1 MRTTID
7 LPDDLFREAKA
18 RAALS
23 GLTLKQLITRWVE
36 RGLREADA
44 LPPAAHQRRRALPV
58 IIAPRGRQMTALSN
72 AEIEALL
79 EAEDAGNGHDRAD

>member
-7 LPDDLFREAKA
+7 LPDDLFRQAKA

-23 GLTLKQLITRWVE
+23 GVTLKDLITRWVE
-36 RGLREADA
+36 RGLREPDDVPVAA
-44 LPPAAHQRRRALPV
+44 TGRQRPLPTIVP
-58 IIAPRGRQMTALSN
+58 PRGRRIPALSN

-79 EAEDAGNGHDRAD
+79 EGEDADGGHGRPG